1 MAYQKLQ
8 PTQASNVILSDTV
21 NVINPS
27 RAPKAGGITELPDL
41 TNGLTCLTV
50 ASILTT
56 GTIDGGPTPLKL
68 IDSTA
73 NFTKAPAVK
82 VGDTVINTLDSTLA
96 VVDSVDSAT
105 QLTLSANIMDAASEG
120 YTIYTGNGFRGSVNV
135 GDLVL
140 NEDANT
146 LTACTAVTQCQLTF
160 GTDAIGTIGTPFKA
174 YGSVAEMNT
183 DTEPFVV
190 YAGGG
195 AASSNDIKVTTAAGN
210 EITFS
215 AFPKGGFLPV
225 QCVRVWS
232 TGTAATNVV
241 ALW

>member
-8 PTQASNVILSDTV
+8 PTQAYNVILSNTV
-21 NVINPS
+21 NVISPS
-27 RAPKAGGITELPDL
+27 RAPKAAGITESPDL

-56 GTIDGGPTPLKL
+56 GTIDGGPTSLRL

-82 VGDTVINTLDSTLA
+82 VGDTVINTVDTTLA
-96 VVDSVDSAT
+96 VVSSVDSAT
-105 QLTLSANIMDAASEG
+105 ELTLSVDIMDTASEG

-140 NEDANT
+140 NESANT
-146 LTACTAVTQCQLTF
+146 LTACTVVTQCQLTF
-160 GTDAIGTIGTPFKA
+160 ATDAIGTVGTPFKA
-174 YGSVAEMNT
+174 YGSVAEINT

-190 YAGGG
+190 YVGGG
-195 AASSNDIKVTTAAGN
+195 AATADIKVTTAAGN
-210 EITFS
+210 EIVFGD
-215 AFPKGGFLPV
+215 FPKGDFLPV

-232 TGTAATNVV
+232 TGTSSSNIV